1 MFEED
6 EARLIAETTEVITE
20 YWGRRPNGWMG
31 PYIAESAVTSDL
43 LVEAGYRYTPQSP
56 CDDQP
61 IWLRTRSGPLLSIPY
76 PLELN
81 DVGVYVRRHH
91 PAPVFAEMMMDQFDE
106 MLRLSAEQPLVCS
119 VSLHTFLV
127 GQPFRLKHLRA
138 ALEHI
143 AARRDDV
150 LLTRPEDVA
159 NHVLSLPEGT
169 IPGSGPA
176 TG

>member
-1 MFEED
+1 
-6 EARLIAETTEVITE
+6 
-20 YWGRRPNGWMG
+20 MG

-43 LVEAGYRYTPQSP
+43 LVEAGYKYTLQSP

-91 PAPVFAEMMMDQFDE
+91 PAPVFAEMMIDQFDE
-106 MLRLSAEQPLVCS
+106 MLRLADEQPLVYS
-119 VSLHTFLV
+119 ISLHTFLV

-143 AARRDDV
+143 AERRDDV
-150 LLTRPEDVA
+150 RLARPEDVA
-159 NHVLSLPEGT
+159 GHVMSLPEGT

-176 TG
+176 AT

>member
-1 MFEED
+1 M
-6 EARLIAETTEVITE
+6 
-20 YWGRRPNGWMG
+20 
-31 PYIAESAVTSDL
+31 
-43 LVEAGYRYTPQSP
+43 
-56 CDDQP
+56 
-61 IWLRTRSGPLLSIPY
+61 
-76 PLELN
+76 
-81 DVGVYVRRHH
+81 GVYVRRHH

-150 LLTRPEDVA
+150 WLTRPEDVA